1 MRSIRKADTFRDNF
15 RASFPTSFFPGKS
28 RILIS
33 SPLSGIGPVTT
44 NLGDKIFI
52 SENSLFE
59 TGKLPPTQIL
69 EPPLIYLTVCH
80 D

>member
-44 NLGDKIFI
+44 NLGDKIFFLKLALRNWG
-52 SENSLFE
+52 SVADPNFGVSFDLFDR
-59 TGKLPPTQIL
+59 
-69 EPPLIYLTVCH
+69 VS
-80 D
+80 